1 MDSDFDVFDG
11 DFAEL
16 LGPTEGATMDLLN
29 YMENN
34 VTDDAQ
40 PTLNLPSAALI
51 QQEVASLRAEN
62 VSLQE
67 QVQML
72 RQSLMQGSAIQNA
85 LEAENAHLKNTVE
98 VLTGECELYR
108 QECERLQ
115 KGSNTRDGE
124 LLPILEVMLGIPG
137 DSLTPKVLEDAL
149 QLLLDATQEQAPAP
163 PPSQPQVPP
172 ELLLQ
177 LDQFTRQISQA
188 EARSR
193 ALQEEVASLKIQL
206 DRSKSTYQSNV
217 IFLRKRYEQVTG
229 WRLNMQTPYNFSF
242 ELRAGPS
249 PAEIFSFVC
258 DDQHGVTLLPQQ
270 FLQANPDIIDAC
282 KQRQAEVGA
291 PAVLYPQLM
300 ALTLLRRQGLC

>member
-1 MDSDFDVFDG
+1 MDLDFDVFDG

-62 VSLQE
+62 LSLQE

-72 RQSLMQGSAIQNA
+72 RQSVMQGSAIQHA
-85 LEAENAHLKNTVE
+85 LEAEITQLKNTIE
-98 VLTGECELYR
+98 LLTGECDLYK

-115 KGSNTRDGE
+115 KGVNSREGE
-124 LLPILEVMLGIPG
+124 LIQILEVMLGIPG
-137 DSLTPKVLEDAL
+137 ESLTPKVLEDAL
-149 QLLLDATQEQAPAP
+149 QLLLNATQEQAPAP
-163 PPSQPQVPP
+163 PPQVPP

-177 LDQFTRQISQA
+177 LDQFNRQISQA
-188 EARSR
+188 EARER

-249 PAEIFSFVC
+249 PAEVFSFVC
-258 DDQHGVTLLPQQ
+258 DDQHGITLLPQQ

-282 KQRQAEVGA
+282 KQQQATVGA
-291 PAVLYPQLM
+291 PGVLYPQLL
-300 ALTLLRRQGLC
+300 ALTLLRRHNLC